1 MTMTRLT
8 ALARMVKIE
17 HSVFALPFA
26 YIGFFLAARGWPGFW
41 LFFMT
46 TVVMVAIRSFAMTV
60 NRLADVGI
68 DRLNPR
74 TRSRELVTGEV
85 GIAEARVFSLVCA
98 IVFVLACW
106 GLNPLVLAL
115 SPVALV
121 WAGLYSFT
129 KRFSWMCHFFLGS
142 TLGLAPV
149 GGWLAVDPYFTVPAV
164 LFGLGVTF
172 WVAGFDILYACQDED
187 FDREHGLQSIPAR
200 FGIRAALGMS
210 SFSHVNAAL
219 FFALGGWA
227 GGLSWIY
234 FLSWAV
240 CAGALLVEHLVI
252 SEDDMSRVNV
262 AFFTFNGVIA
272 VGLGL
277 GALLDI
283 FLLTG

>member
-1 MTMTRLT
+1 MTMTRLA

-17 HSVFALPFA
+17 HSIFALPFA
-26 YIGFFLAARGWPGFW
+26 YIGFFLAGRGWPGLW
-41 LFFMT
+41 LFVMT

-60 NRLADVGI
+60 NRLADLGI
-68 DRLNPR
+68 DRQNPR
-74 TRSRELVTGEV
+74 TQKRELVTGEV
-85 GIAEARVFSLVCA
+85 GVFEAWMFCLVCA
-98 IVFVLACW
+98 VVFVLACW

-115 SPVALV
+115 SPVALA

-149 GGWLAVDPYFTVPAV
+149 GGWLAVDPHFSVAAV

-234 FLSWAV
+234 FLAWGV
-240 CAGALLVEHLVI
+240 CAVALFVEHMVI
-252 SEDDMSRVNV
+252 AEDDMSRVNM
-262 AFFTFNGVIA
+262 AFFTFNGLIA
-272 VGLGL
+272 VGLGV

-283 FLLTG
+283 FFVTG